1 MTCDDAWHCIER
13 WAREVSELER
23 DDFMSEYFDMAVPSP
38 SANRTQRSIDDIV
51 DEEVATLQASA
62 ARATATSL
70 AVAVATLPSSAS
82 SFNQLGNPLSRRDGE
97 AVDRLFRQWKKF
109 RGKGLNR
116 VKSDI
121 TAVSSVGTMPNF
133 LTAFAELELPQL
145 YLSSSFPAGESLSSQ
160 GGDTSSKRRAPS
172 TGGQY
177 DGSTGP

>member
-1 MTCDDAWHCIER
+1 MRRCVALHRALGTR
-13 WAREVSELER
+13 GVSELER

-97 AVDRLFRQWKKF
+97 DVDRLLRQWKSF
-109 RGKGLNR
+109 A
-116 VKSDI
+116 VKVS
-121 TAVSSVGTMPNF
+121 TVSSRTLRQCRASVLCQIF
-133 LTAFAELELPQL
+133 TAFAELELPQL

-160 GGDTSSKRRAPS
+160 GGDTSSNVELRALAANTMDQSP
-172 TGGQY
+172 
-177 DGSTGP
+177 